1 MELLSGMITETSLS
15 FSKNNTSVYFSYVR
29 NSRDQRGS
37 PSLLDAAIY
46 GAHDS
51 PPSRRIATASW
62 YAAVYASRASGL
74 WSGALALMAGR

>member
-1 MELLSGMITETSLS
+1 MPAHSRPKDSAA
-15 FSKNNTSVYFSYVR
+15 TSVVAHPQNGSSTV
-29 NSRDQRGS
+29 S
-37 PSLLDAAIY
+37 PSLLDPAIY